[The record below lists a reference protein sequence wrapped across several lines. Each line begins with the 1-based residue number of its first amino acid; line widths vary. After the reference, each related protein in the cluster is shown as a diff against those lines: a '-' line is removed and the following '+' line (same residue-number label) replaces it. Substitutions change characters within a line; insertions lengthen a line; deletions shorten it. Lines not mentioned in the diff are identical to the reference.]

1 MKGTASILFIALL
14 LWMSGSSY
22 WYVKYIGETT
32 EASAP
37 SEEANQSELLESKS
51 EKDPEIAGAIT
62 VQGLGTEL
70 VIQSDIS
77 FVEGNI
83 DATVSEEVRV
93 GLNEIYEHLDEYT
106 THGIE
111 ITGSYS
117 EAEENNSLLN
127 NLGMARAQSI
137 KNIFMK
143 MGLDQGQI
151 ATVALESDRVVVK
164 DGVSSGVIG
173 LKVFEIEELSEE
185 DRLHL
190 AHIEKQLRAENQLVC
205 FEPAE
210 NELALDDEQKRYF
223 SELSLFMHHHA
234 HHSITLVGHT
244 DELGSEKYNDKL
256 GLERAEFVKSAL
268 VEVGING
275 DQIKTI
281 SKGEHELVTPD
292 ETDEDRMKE
301 RRVEII
307 MN

>member
-37 SEEANQSELLESKS
+37 SEEVGESKVPQPQI
-51 EKDPEIAGAIT
+51 EKAPEIAVAII

-70 VIQSDIS
+70 VNKHDIT
-77 FVEGNI
+77 FVEGNVE
-83 DATVSEEVRV
+83 ATISEEVKA
-93 GLNEIYEHLDEYT
+93 GLNEIYDHLDEYT

-111 ITGSYS
+111 ISGSYS
-117 EAEENNSLLN
+117 EAEGNNSLLN
-127 NLGMARAQSI
+127 NLGIARAQSI

-151 ATVALESDRVVVK
+151 ATVALISDRVVVK
-164 DGVSSGVIG
+164 DGISSGVIG

-190 AHIEKQLRAENQLVC
+190 AHIEKQLRAENKLVY

-210 NELALDDEQKRYF
+210 NELALDDELKLYF

-244 DELGSEKYNDKL
+244 DELGSVKYNDKL

-268 VEVGING
+268 VEAGING
-275 DQIKTI
+275 EQIKTI